1 VKFGRHIKRDS
12 TAPSGPIGY
21 SASVFPTSFFVRA
34 CAAIGIVASSACVG
48 TVPQGKPESPAAAQV
63 FFALTGEMALSR
75 HEARLAALQ
84 YTAAAQANRDEAL
97 LRRATDVTAE
107 CLQPSLT
114 AGVAARWLS
123 VDPAAVDAHRAAA
136 RAALELHKIEQ
147 SATQYREVL
156 QSSPH
161 GADAEFAVLESE
173 FASSDNVY
181 GARQVADILAADFPA
196 SLPALRMQAFAA
208 MRADDPAAAVRTFQA
223 AMAAPAPE
231 EKPAAGAAPPAAEA
245 NRRELTQG
253 LWRARI
259 LAGDMDEPLAQA
271 KALVEGDETA
281 DNRLDYVFLLVAAQ
295 QNSAARSQLALLVD
309 DAKARPLA
317 LRLLGLVDFQEDKL
331 ADASAH
337 FAELTT
343 TGKFLDDA
351 YYYLGL
357 IAERHSDMARALRL
371 YLQVQSGDNALSAL
385 LHAASILRSNG
396 AESAA
401 EDLLDQLVGEEPQR
415 APEILVARARIYSDA
430 GDLSRA
436 LALLEKSR
444 QEYPDSVQISYALAS
459 TAEERGDVSTALRLL
474 KEVAAQ
480 RPSDPAA
487 LNAYGYT
494 LADHD
499 QKLGAARQLIERA
512 YAAAPKNAAIL
523 DSMGWVLFRQRHGD
537 QALPYLT
544 EAYADDH
551 DGDIAAHLGE
561 VLWTL
566 GRREDAERIWA
577 EASRADS
584 QNHLLKATQQRLH
597 ASK

>member
-1 VKFGRHIKRDS
+1 MKFGRHIKRDS
-12 TAPSGPIGY
+12 TAPWGPIGY
-21 SASVFPTSFFVRA
+21 SAPVFPTSILARA
-34 CAAIGIVASSACVG
+34 CAAIGIVATSACG
-48 TVPQGKPESPAAAQV
+48 TAPQAKPESPAAAQV
-63 FFALTGEMALSR
+63 FFTLTGEMALSR

-84 YTAAAQANRDEAL
+84 YTAASQSNRDEAL
-97 LRRATDVTAE
+97 LRRAAEVTAE

-123 VDPAAVDAHRAAA
+123 VDPAAVEAHRAAA
-136 RAALELHKIEQ
+136 RAALELHQIEQ
-147 SATQYREVL
+147 SAAQFREVL
-156 QSSPH
+156 KSSPR

-173 FASSDNVY
+173 FASTDNVY
-181 GARQVADILAADFPA
+181 GARQVADVLAADFPA
-196 SLPALRMQAFAA
+196 SMAALRMQAFAEL
-208 MRADDPAAAVRTFQA
+208 RADDPAAAVRSFQA
-223 AMAAPAPE
+223 ALAAPVPE
-231 EKPAAGAAPPAAEA
+231 VNPAAAGDALPAPEA

-253 LWRARI
+253 LLRARI
-259 LAGDMDEPLAQA
+259 LAGDTDEPLSQA
-271 KALVEGDETA
+271 KARVEGDETA
-281 DNRLDYVFLLVAAQ
+281 DNRLDYALLLLAAQ
-295 QNSAARSQLALLVD
+295 QNSAARSQLALLAD

-331 ADASAH
+331 ADASAR

-385 LHAASILRSNG
+385 LHAASILRANG

-401 EDLLDQLVGEEPQR
+401 EDLLDQLVDEQTQR
-415 APEILVARARIYSDA
+415 APEILVARARIYSEA

-436 LALLEKSR
+436 LALLEKSQ
-444 QEYPDSVQISYALAS
+444 QEYPDNMQIRYALAS
-459 TAEERGDVSTALRLL
+459 TAEERGDVSVALRLL
-474 KEVAAQ
+474 KQVAAQ

-499 QKLGAARQLIERA
+499 QRLGAARQLIERA

-523 DSMGWVLFRQRHGD
+523 DSMGWVLFRQGRGD

-566 GRREDAERIWA
+566 GRREDAERTWA
-577 EASRADS
+577 EASRGDPE
-584 QNHLLKATQQRLH
+584 NHLLKTTQQRLH